1 VLLADRVALL
11 QDGRITHVG
20 QHSDLL
26 ATVPAYRELLA
37 AAPADA
43 PLTRDEVSA

>member
-1 VLLADRVALL
+1 VALL
-11 QDGRITHVG
+11 QDGTITHVG

-37 AAPADA
+37 ADA
-43 PLTRDEVSA
+43 EVLEEVSA